1 MTNSSSILRLTA
13 GITLLALLAGCGFL
27 ESDQEVDREQPL
39 TPQLT
44 ADDRTLADS
53 TKQKAL
59 ETALSNTTITW
70 RNTRTGH
77 SGSVTPKQSYRLR
90 GGTYCRT
97 YHETISVGNRTE
109 LFERTA
115 CRVGE
120 GVWKVANPGSPST
133 GLSTTNFGEQR
144 VR

>member
-1 MTNSSSILRLTA
+1 MTLSISKLTVVV
-13 GITLLALLAGCGFL
+13 TLPALLAACGFMG
-27 ESDQEVDREQPL
+27 SDQESEADQPL
-39 TPQLT
+39 APQLT
-44 ADDRTLADS
+44 ADDRSLADS

-77 SGSVTPKQSYRLR
+77 SGSVTPKQTYRLR

-97 YHETISVGNRTE
+97 YHETISVDNRTE

-120 GVWKVANPGSPST
+120 GIWKVANPGSARP
-133 GLSTTNFGEQR
+133 GLSTTGFGAQR
-144 VR
+144 VP